1 MSSNVL
7 SLILNLKN
15 NSITNKV
22 DTKKSNNR
30 INDVGDGFE
39 EYVQRIFLGNL
50 SFSEKNIN
58 KIFSYTGNKS
68 NPPDLIIKN
77 GDAIEIKKRQSI
89 GGDLALNSS
98 YPRDKLYSSD
108 PKITDACKNCENN
121 WVEKDIFY
129 IVGHVPNSNRIETI
143 FCVQGNILA
152 AQKKYYEKYI
162 TPIKNALKHLN
173 PSITKELGRFN
184 NIDPLERANLRVRG
198 MFSISSPLKAF
209 DFFEP
214 GDKKNISINI
224 LLRESKYYSSPKKD
238 RDEIKKDSQI
248 TCEKKILD
256 CPNDKS
262 KKIKCIFLS
271 YKKNI

>member
-121 WVEKDIFY
+121 WKVKDIFY
-129 IVGHVPNSNRIETI
+129 IVGHVPNSNRVETI

-152 AQKKYYEKYI
+152 AQKNYYEKYI

-184 NIDPLERANLRVRG
+184 KIDPLERTNLRVRG
-198 MFSISSPLKAF
+198 MFSISSPFKAF

-224 LLRESKYYSSPKKD
+224 LLRESKYNSLPKKD
-238 RDEIKKDSQI
+238 RDKIKKDSQI
-248 TCEKKILD
+248 TFKKKSLN
-256 CPNDKS
+256 CPNDN